1 LKHHPLIH
9 TLITLRGNVR
19 GCVYT
24 EVLWGIPFNLYA
36 PYVSVYMLTLGLK
49 DTQIGLLTTIGM
61 AFQVLSTMMSGAIA
75 DKLGRKRT
83 TLIFDILS
91 WSVPSVIWAVARDFR
106 YFLVA
111 AIVNSVWRIV
121 DNSWRLLLVEDTDP
135 RLLVDVWSWI
145 SMSNL
150 AVGFVAPL
158 TGLLISRFS
167 LVPTMRGLYWFGVV
181 MMTSKFLIMN
191 SMVTETRQ
199 GLVRMQETRHEPL
212 FSVLRGSTG
221 VLKQILHTPTTL
233 LVCGVMI
240 TVSTTMMIYR
250 TFWSIL
256 VTEKLQI
263 PAAHLVIF
271 TFVRSA
277 TMMLFFFLAMPRL
290 RHVQSHKPMMVGVLG
305 MIVSLIVLL
314 NVPAGNYALLLVAT
328 VLEACSFPLI
338 HTLLE
343 KLIVLSV
350 DAKERSRIM
359 ALLNMV
365 MIAFTSPFGWIAG
378 QLSGMNRSLP
388 FVLSICLYAIGG
400 ALTYLAGRH
409 SKGAPAAGGVAEP
422 TAQA

>member
-1 LKHHPLIH
+1 MRNHPLIR
-9 TLITLRGNVR
+9 TLINLRGNVR

-36 PYVSVYMLTLGLK
+36 PYVSIYMLTLGLK
-49 DTQIGLLTTIGM
+49 DSQIGLLTTIGL
-61 AFQVLSTMMSGAIA
+61 AFQVFATLMSGSIA

-145 SMSNL
+145 SISNL
-150 AVGFVAPL
+150 AVGFVAPV

-167 LVPTMRGLYWFGVV
+167 LVPTMRGLYWLGVV

-199 GLVRMQETRHEPL
+199 GLVRMKETHHQHL
-212 FSVLRGSTG
+212 FSVLQGSTG
-221 VLKQILHTPTTL
+221 VLKQILHAPATI
-233 LVCGVMI
+233 LVGGVMT
-240 TVSTTMMIYR
+240 TVSITMMIQR

-256 VTEKLQI
+256 ITEKLHI
-263 PAAHLVIF
+263 PAEHLVIY
-271 TFVRSA
+271 TFARSA
-277 TMMLFFFLAMPRL
+277 TMLLFFFLAMPRL
-290 RHVQSHKPMMVGVLG
+290 RHVRSHKPMMVGLLG
-305 MIVSLIVLL
+305 MIVSQVILL
-314 NVPAGNYALLLVAT
+314 NVPAGNYILLLVAT
-328 VLEACSFPLI
+328 ILEACSFPLI
-338 HTLLE
+338 NTLLE

-359 ALLNMV
+359 ALLNMMV
-365 MIAFTSPFGWIAG
+365 LSFTSPFGWIAG

-388 FVLSICLYAIGG
+388 FVLSIFLFAVGG
-400 ALTYLAGRH
+400 LLTYLASRF
-409 SKGAPAAGGVAEP
+409 SKEPPAATEIAEP

>member
-1 LKHHPLIH
+1 LRNHPLIR
-9 TLITLRGNVR
+9 TLINLRGNVR

-36 PYVSVYMLTLGLK
+36 PYVSIYMLTLGLA
-49 DTQIGLLTTIGM
+49 DSQIGLLTTIGL
-61 AFQVLSTMMSGAIA
+61 AFQVFATLMSGSIA

-145 SMSNL
+145 SISNL
-150 AVGFVAPL
+150 AVGFVAPV

-167 LVPTMRGLYWFGVV
+167 LVPTMRGLYWLGVV

-199 GLVRMQETRHEPL
+199 GLVRMKETHHQHL
-212 FSVLRGSTG
+212 FSVLQGSTG
-221 VLKQILHTPTTL
+221 VLKQILHAPATI
-233 LVCGVMI
+233 LVGGVMT
-240 TVSTTMMIYR
+240 TVSITMMIQR

-256 VTEKLQI
+256 ITEKLHI
-263 PAAHLVIF
+263 PAEHLVIY
-271 TFVRSA
+271 TFARSA
-277 TMMLFFFLAMPRL
+277 TMLLFFFLAMPRL
-290 RHVQSHKPMMVGVLG
+290 RHVRSHKPMMVGLLG
-305 MIVSLIVLL
+305 MIVSQVILL
-314 NVPAGNYALLLVAT
+314 NVPAGNYILLLVAT
-328 VLEACSFPLI
+328 ILEACSFPLI
-338 HTLLE
+338 NTLLE

-359 ALLNMV
+359 ALLNMMV
-365 MIAFTSPFGWIAG
+365 LSFTSPFGWIAG

-388 FVLSICLYAIGG
+388 FVLSICLFAVGG
-400 ALTYLAGRH
+400 LLIYLASRF
-409 SKGAPAAGGVAEP
+409 SKEPPAAVEIAEP

>member
-1 LKHHPLIH
+1 
-9 TLITLRGNVR
+9 
-19 GCVYT
+19 
-24 EVLWGIPFNLYA
+24 
-36 PYVSVYMLTLGLK
+36 
-49 DTQIGLLTTIGM
+49 M
-61 AFQVLSTMMSGAIA
+61 AFQVLATMMSGAIA

-91 WSVPSVIWAVARDFR
+91 WSVPSVIWAIARDFR

-191 SMVTETRQ
+191 SMVTETQQ

-212 FSVLRGSTG
+212 FRVLRGSTG
-221 VLKQILHTPTTL
+221 VFKQMLHTPTTM
-233 LVCGVMI
+233 LVAGVMI

-263 PAAHLVIF
+263 PAPHLVIF

-290 RHVQSHKPMMVGVLG
+290 RHVQSYKPMMVGVFG
-305 MIVSLIVLL
+305 MIVSLTVLL
-314 NVPAGNYALLLVAT
+314 LVPAGNYALLLVAT

-338 HTLLE
+338 NTLLE

-365 MIAFTSPFGWIAG
+365 VIAFTSPFGWIAG

-400 ALTYLAGRH
+400 TLTYLASRH
-409 SKGAPAAGGVAEP
+409 SKGTPSAVEVADP

>member
-9 TLITLRGNVR
+9 TLLTLRGNVR

-24 EVLWGIPFNLYA
+24 EALWGIPYNLYA
-36 PYVSVYMLTLGLK
+36 PYISVYMLTLGLK
-49 DTQIGLLTTIGM
+49 DTQIGLLTTIGL
-61 AFQVLSTMMSGAIA
+61 AFQVLATMLSGAIA

-111 AIVNSVWRIV
+111 AIVNSLWRIV

-135 RLLVDVWSWI
+135 HLLVDVWSWI
-145 SMSNL
+145 SMANL

-167 LVPTMRGLYWFGVV
+167 LVPTMRGLYWFGVL
-181 MMTSKFLIMN
+181 MMTNKFLIMN
-191 SMVTETRQ
+191 SMVTETQQ
-199 GLVRMQETRHEPL
+199 GQVRMQETRHEPL
-212 FSVLRGSTG
+212 FSVLRGSAG
-221 VLKQILHTPTTL
+221 VLKQILHTPTTM
-233 LVCGVMI
+233 LVGGVMI
-240 TVSTTMMIYR
+240 TMSTTMMIYR

-263 PAAHLVIF
+263 PAAHLVLF

-277 TMMLFFFLAMPRL
+277 IMMLFFFLIMPRL
-290 RHVQSHKPMMVGVLG
+290 RHAQSHKPMMVGVVG
-305 MIVSLIVLL
+305 MIVNLTVLL
-314 NVPAGNYALLLVAT
+314 NVPAGNYVWLLVST
-328 VLEACSFPLI
+328 VLEGCSFPLI
-338 HTLLE
+338 NTLLE

-350 DAKERSRIM
+350 DARERSRIM

-365 MIAFTSPFGWIAG
+365 VIAFTSPFGWIAG

-400 ALTYLAGRH
+400 VLTYLAGRH
-409 SKGAPAAGGVAEP
+409 AKGTAAAVEVAEP